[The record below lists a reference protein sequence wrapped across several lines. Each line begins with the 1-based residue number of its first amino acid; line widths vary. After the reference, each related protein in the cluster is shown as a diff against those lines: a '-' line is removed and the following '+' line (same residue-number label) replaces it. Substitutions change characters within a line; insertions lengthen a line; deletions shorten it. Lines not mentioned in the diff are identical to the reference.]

1 MKLAEALLQRADM
14 KNHLDRLQ
22 ERITQNARIQEG
34 DTPEEDPLE
43 LLEEALR
50 ILREGEELVIRINKV
65 NLEAILPNGMTMME
79 AIVRRTSL
87 EKEHSLLLRMVKSAQ
102 KDSDRYTRNE
112 IRWISVINIREM
124 QQRIQDTA
132 QRIRELNTLI
142 QECNWLTTL
151 P

>member
-1 MKLAEALLQRADM
+1 MWVQS
-14 KNHLDRLQ
+14 LDQ
-22 ERITQNARIQEG
+22 
-34 DTPEEDPLE
+34 